1 MNKAYPGGR
10 KLLGES
16 MMFNILVRQTRQLLM
31 FINKK
36 RRIKIKDTQSRALDV
51 NLFLLKIYYPRTTS
65 IWISVLIIMIV
76 PVLCYTGST
85 GDNISKLNIL
95 SGACRQD
102 LQLALPFR
110 FYVIFLLIYSFRP
123 KDIGCTKT
131 SKRLCF
137 SSTVLLRVKGQGVF
151 CFINMTVILTAYYV
165 ENVCMW

>member
-1 MNKAYPGGR
+1 MNKAYAGGR

-16 MMFNILVRQTRQLLM
+16 MMFNILVRQTRQWLM

-65 IWISVLIIMIV
+65 IWISVLIIMIF

-85 GDNISKLNIL
+85 GDNISKKNIV
-95 SGACRQD
+95 SGACGQD
-102 LQLALPFR
+102 LQSALPFR

-123 KDIGCTKT
+123 KDIGCT
-131 SKRLCF
+131 
-137 SSTVLLRVKGQGVF
+137 
-151 CFINMTVILTAYYV
+151 
-165 ENVCMW
+165 

>member
-10 KLLGES
+10 KLSGES
-16 MMFNILVRQTRQLLM
+16 VMFNILVRQTRQWLM

-76 PVLCYTGST
+76 LVLCYTGST
-85 GDNISKLNIL
+85 GDNISKLNIV
-95 SGACRQD
+95 SGACGQD

-110 FYVIFLLIYSFRP
+110 TQIVWCHISPDLF
-123 KDIGCTKT
+123 
-131 SKRLCF
+131 F
-137 SSTVLLRVKGQGVF
+137 SSERHQLYLD
-151 CFINMTVILTAYYV
+151 
-165 ENVCMW
+165 

>member
-16 MMFNILVRQTRQLLM
+16 MMFNILVRQTRQWLM

-110 FYVIFLLIYSFRP
+110 TQIVWCHISPDLF
-123 KDIGCTKT
+123 
-131 SKRLCF
+131 F
-137 SSTVLLRVKGQGVF
+137 SSERHRLYLD
-151 CFINMTVILTAYYV
+151 
-165 ENVCMW
+165 